1 LISNFL
7 FFAKRG
13 SEERVFSTSEGEVE
27 DVVRWV
33 MENDE
38 EWGRIHFD
46 FRSWTWMVGIE
57 VGSAESGENS
67 RSRLNLASL

>member
-46 FRSWTWMVGIE
+46 FVHGPGWW
-57 VGSAESGENS
+57 ESRWDLPNPG
-67 RSRLNLASL
+67 RTADPV